1 MKILRAIRS
10 MDPQGGGVASS
21 VQEMSIALKNCGHEV
36 EIVSLDS
43 PTASW
48 VINCP
53 ILIHALGPVQT
64 RYGYTSKYVP
74 WLKKHIQQYD
84 AVIVEGLWQYHSF
97 GAWRALRQSD
107 IPYFVFSH
115 GMLDFW
121 FKQQYPL
128 KHLKKW
134 LYWPWAEYR
143 VLRDAKAVF
152 FTGEEERL
160 RAKKSFWLYQC
171 NEKVVS
177 IGTSIP
183 MQHLVE
189 QKIKFFEKFPYLQN
203 KQLLIFLGRI
213 HQKKGCDLLIK
224 AFAQVAKQEK
234 QNLPLHLVMA
244 GPDSSNWQAKL
255 EKMVAQ
261 LAITH
266 QVTWTGLLDDQLKW
280 GALSSSEAL
289 ILPSHHENFGMVVAE
304 AMACS
309 KPVLI
314 SNQVGIWREIEQDG
328 AGIVAADTLEGTTLL
343 LKKWLAM
350 NSQERINMGKNA
362 HKSFL
367 NRFEINQVADNFLAM
382 MKLEYGNGSFPTTG
396 ITT

>member
-10 MDPQGGGVASS
+10 MDPQGGGVTSS
-21 VQEMSIALKNCGHEV
+21 VQEMSIALKNRGHEV

-43 PTASW
+43 PLAPW
-48 VINCP
+48 AINNLIP
-53 ILIHALGPVQT
+53 IHALGPVQT
-64 RYGYTSKYVP
+64 RYGYTSKYIP

-97 GAWRALRQSD
+97 GVWRALQQSD

-152 FTGEEERL
+152 FTCEEERL
-160 RAKKSFWLYQC
+160 SAQKSFWLYRC
-171 NEKVVS
+171 NEKV
-177 IGTSIP
+177 INLGTSIP
-183 MQHLVE
+183 LLESTQPPV
-189 QKIKFFEKFPYLQN
+189 KFFEKFPQLQN
-203 KQLLIFLGRI
+203 KRLLLFLGRI
-213 HQKKGCDLLIK
+213 HPIKGCDLLIE
-224 AFAQVAKQEK
+224 AFARIVQVER
-234 QNLPLHLVMA
+234 NLPLHLVIA
-244 GPDSSNWQAKL
+244 GPDSICWQAKL
-255 EKMVAQ
+255 EKMAAKWALNNQ
-261 LAITH
+261 IT
-266 QVTWTGLLDDQLKW
+266 WAGMLNNELKW
-280 GALSSSEAL
+280 GALYSSEAL

-314 SNQVGIWREIEQDG
+314 SNQVGIWREIEQDS

-350 NSQERINMGKNA
+350 NSQERVNMGKNA
-362 HKSFL
+362 YKSFL
-367 NRFEINQVADNFLAM
+367 NRFEINKVADNFLAM
-382 MKLEYGNGSFPTTG
+382 MKSEYGNGSLSTTG